1 MTRSPRKGG
10 ADADA
15 RLQAV
20 LRLAAEIMFSA
31 EDDGGSI
38 DLNSRTLEGDAPLHV
53 FAWRGEV
60 EPVRVLLEASADVD
74 ALGDMDETALHIAL
88 RQKNEALVRLLLDAG
103 ARTTI
108 RSEFGE
114 TAQDIAHEV
123 GGIFARL
130 VADRGVQRRPGRG
143 G

>member
-1 MTRSPRKGG
+1 MTRSPWRKNGG
-10 ADADA
+10 ANADA

-20 LRLAAEIMFSA
+20 LRSAAEAMFPA
-31 EDDGGSI
+31 EEDDGPLGV
-38 DLNSRTLEGDAPLHV
+38 NSRTSEGDTPLHV

-60 EPVRVLLEASADVD
+60 ASVRVLLEASADVN

-88 RQKNEALVRLLLDAG
+88 RQQNEALVRLLLDVG

-114 TAQDIAHEV
+114 TAQDIAQRI
-123 GGIFARL
+123 GGSLGRL
-130 VADRGVQRRPGRG
+130 VTDRGEGSKRK
-143 G
+143 

>member
-1 MTRSPRKGG
+1 MSGSPRRKGG

-20 LRLAAEIMFSA
+20 LRAAAEIMFSA
-31 EDDGGSI
+31 EADDGSI
-38 DLNSRTLEGDAPLHV
+38 GVNSRTLEGDTPLHV

-60 EPVRVLLEASADVD
+60 ESVRVLLDASADVD

-88 RQKNEALVRLLLDAG
+88 RQQNEALVRLLVDAG

-108 RSEFGE
+108 CSEFGE
-114 TAQDIAHEV
+114 TAQDIAHRL
-123 GGIFARL
+123 GGPLGML
-130 VADRGVQRRPGRG
+130 VVDRGARRK
-143 G
+143 